1 MPSTEQPR
9 PGVVL
14 PEYGPGAAELI
25 RRHLG
30 PRAVAVV
37 AALAVVF
44 LVGVGV
50 LIARSDDGL
59 ELLEHRSAPVF
70 TLLYPP
76 AQVHR
81 TAPRP
86 GELLRMTSRRGAL
99 RMAVTVRH
107 LTLPPYRGSIA
118 GLLPIYA
125 DRQARALAAGL
136 PRFRALTDGKAR
148 LNDAPGY
155 QLGYRYGPP
164 NHRTQGIDVFVVLN
178 DGDREGVLL
187 RYRQTNPPGGPNG
200 PQRDLVKATRAAF
213 RSFRFGL
220 DRP

>member
-1 MPSTEQPR
+1 MPSTEQAR
-9 PGVVL
+9 PGLVL

-30 PRAVAVV
+30 PRAVRVIAAVAVLLVV
-37 AALAVVF
+37 A
-44 LVGVGV
+44 VGV
-50 LIARSDDGL
+50 LIARSNEDL
-59 ELLEHRSAPVF
+59 KLLEHRSAPVF

-81 TAPRP
+81 VAPRT
-86 GELLRMTSRRGAL
+86 GEVLRMTSRRGAL
-99 RMAVTVRH
+99 RTAVTVRR
-107 LTLPPYRGSIA
+107 LTLPQYRGSIA
-118 GLLPIYA
+118 GLLPVYA

-136 PRFRALTDGKAR
+136 PQFRALADGKAR
-148 LNDAPGY
+148 INDAPGY
-155 QLGYRYGPP
+155 QLRYRYGPP
-164 NHRTQGIDVFVVLN
+164 DRRTQGIDVFVVPN

-187 RYRQTNPPGGPNG
+187 RYRQTNPPGGPRG
-200 PQRDLVKATRAAF
+200 PQRDVVKATRKAF